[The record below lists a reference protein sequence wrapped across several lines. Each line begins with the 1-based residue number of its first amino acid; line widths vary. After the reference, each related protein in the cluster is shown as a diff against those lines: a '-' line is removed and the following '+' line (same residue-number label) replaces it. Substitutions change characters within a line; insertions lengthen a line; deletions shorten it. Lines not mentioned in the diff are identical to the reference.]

1 MHGFFFIKNK
11 SSFIV
16 GSFFQIDPIAVC
28 EIEQSLEI
36 LEFPFFAELFH
47 VFKNGPEIGPAAPV
61 DTEVLE
67 IILPV
72 FFAGNMCHILY
83 KAVTLDDI
91 EVHFAEKI
99 LLVAEDSISFF
110 HKSTD
115 GVC

>member
-1 MHGFFFIKNK
+1 MRRFRIFQHQDITYSPCRNFLVHGFFFIKNK

-47 VFKNGPEIGPAAPV
+47 VVQKRAGNRSAAPV

-83 KAVTLDDI
+83 KQSHWMI
-91 EVHFAEKI
+91 
-99 LLVAEDSISFF
+99 
-110 HKSTD
+110 
-115 GVC
+115 

>member
-11 SSFIV
+11 SGFVV
-16 GSFFQIDPIAVC
+16 GGFFRIDPIAVC
-28 EIEQSLEI
+28 EIEKSLEI
-36 LEFPFFAELFH
+36 FELPFFAELFH